1 MPADAASRSKPAA
14 AFEPSSIPPES
25 GASGEPVLLLVEDN
39 PADAELTSELLAEVP
54 GYRYRLIVAGRLEE
68 ALGVLRREPVHA
80 VVLDLNLPDSTGMAT
95 LDKVR
100 AVDPDVPVVVLSG
113 ADRPGGDGT
122 LPQGTQDFI
131 GKNESAGRLLARS
144 LLYSLERLRARE
156 SNRQVERVLAAN
168 PDAVVVADVEGHVRY
183 VNDAARELLGEDC
196 SELVA
201 ELLGC
206 SVGEGTPAPIEVIKG
221 KELRQAEMRVV
232 PMEWDG
238 KPAYLASVR
247 DVTDRRRMEAQ
258 LAQSQKMESLGQL
271 TGGIAHDFNNIL
283 QIILGRAEL
292 MEELLDE
299 SSPMRKH
306 ATSIRHA
313 TERGAT
319 LIRRLLAFA
328 RRQPLKLAAVDVNR
342 LIGQLDVMGRR
353 TLGEDIEMRIVLT
366 PDLPPATCDDSQLE
380 SAILNLCVNAR
391 DAMPNG
397 GRLMIETGAL
407 TVEEG
412 ASSLLVDLDPGDYI
426 QIAVSDTGSGM
437 SPEVAREA
445 FEPFFTTKEPGKGT
459 GLGLSMVYGLMKQL
473 GGTVKI
479 YSEVGVGT
487 TIKLFLPVAG
497 GAQAAATPIGP
508 ETSVKGGGETIL
520 VVEDDEMVRDSVA
533 DQLTA
538 LNYHVITATNGP
550 EALDILA
557 ADGAIDLLFT
567 DVIMP
572 GGLNGSQ
579 LADLA
584 KSERPDIKVL
594 FTSGYTE
601 RAAVFTEKLPD
612 GSELLSK
619 PYRNEELARRVR
631 NILTRS
637 SGAPA

>member
-1 MPADAASRSKPAA
+1 MPDNASVQQAPSCEMQDVPPASVSA
-14 AFEPSSIPPES
+14 
-25 GASGEPVLLLVEDN
+25 GDPVLLLVEDN

-54 GYRYRLIVAGRLEE
+54 GYRYRLIVASRLEE
-68 ALGVLRREPVHA
+68 ALGVLKREPVHA
-80 VVLDLNLPDSTGMAT
+80 VILDLNLPDSTGMET
-95 LDKVR
+95 LDRVR
-100 AVDPDVPVVVLSG
+100 AADSEVPVVVLSG
-113 ADRPGGDGT
+113 ADRPGADGDADAPVSGE
-122 LPQGTQDFI
+122 DFI
-131 GKNESAGRLLARS
+131 GKNESSGRLLARS
-144 LLYSLERLRARE
+144 LLYSLERLRAQE

-168 PDAVVVADVEGHVRY
+168 PDAVVVADIEGNVRY

-206 SVGEGTPAPIEVIKG
+206 TVGEGAPAPIEVIKG

-258 LAQSQKMESLGQL
+258 LAQAQKMESLGQL

-283 QIILGRAEL
+283 QIILGRSEL
-292 MEELLDE
+292 MEELLEEDA
-299 SSPMRKH
+299 PMRKH
-306 ATSIRHA
+306 AGSIRQA

-328 RRQPLKLAAVDVNR
+328 RRQPLKLSSVDVNR
-342 LIGQLDVMGRR
+342 LISQLDVLGRR
-353 TLGEDIEMRIVLT
+353 TLGEDIEMRTVLT
-366 PDLPPATCDDSQLE
+366 PGLAPATCDDSQLE

-397 GRLMIETGAL
+397 GRLLIETGSLRIDKGAGAL
-407 TVEEG
+407 LAEL
-412 ASSLLVDLDPGDYI
+412 SPGEYI
-426 QIAVSDTGSGM
+426 QIAVSDTGTGM
-437 SPEVAREA
+437 TPEVVREA

-473 GGTVKI
+473 GGTARI

-487 TIKLFLPVAG
+487 TIKLFLP
-497 GAQAAATPIGP
+497 AADTVSVTAAPPGQ
-508 ETSVKGGGETIL
+508 ETSMKGNGETIL
-520 VVEDDEMVRDSVA
+520 VVEDDDMVRESVS
-533 DQLTA
+533 DQLAA
-538 LNYHVITATNGP
+538 LDYHVVSAINGP

-557 ADGAIDLLFT
+557 GEGPIDLLFT

-584 KSERPDIKVL
+584 RAQRPDIRVL

-601 RAAVFTEKLPD
+601 RAAVFTEKLPE
-612 GSELLSK
+612 GAELLSK
-619 PYRNEELARRVR
+619 PYRGEELARRIRDVLVR
-631 NILTRS
+631 PTK
-637 SGAPA
+637 AQT